1 MFSPQLKVVKWKS
14 RVCSVG
20 ILRSLYG
27 RFDLI
32 FYLYATEQHNMMKKT
47 LNLVI
52 SLLAIV
58 LTTHAQQH
66 CFFTHYSTEDGLSQ
80 NTVMNILQD
89 HKDNLWFATWD
100 GINRFNGYTFK
111 TYKARQG
118 NYISLTNNRVD
129 RMYEDRYGFLWL
141 LTYDNRVH
149 RFDPKTESFEQVP
162 AAGEEGSAF
171 NVHTVEVMPDGT
183 VWLLT
188 DNDGAIR
195 ILTHPDENNRLT
207 WDIYSGK
214 TGLFPS
220 FHIFK
225 VHQDKEGNDWLL
237 TDNGLGMI
245 RSGEKEPVSFFVE
258 KAKGESG
265 EMKQAFYAVQE
276 RDGDICFASDDGRIR
291 SYQKGTGKF
300 ALFELPT
307 KGRIT
312 SIHTVAPDVSV
323 VTTDSDGFFTYNLK
337 TKASVHYSYLTC
349 KELPAKPILS
359 AYVDRSSEVWFEQ
372 EEPGVVVHFNPATG
386 VVTRE
391 QIPIEHSKPERSRP
405 AFHIHEDVN
414 GYLWVH
420 PYGGG
425 FSYFDSQKKRL
436 VPFHNGLGSRDWRF
450 SNKIHSAFSDK
461 QGNLWMCTH
470 SKGLEKVTFRN
481 VPFSMMAPVPQE
493 YESLHNEVR
502 ALCEDKSGNLW
513 VGVKDGMLRL
523 YDADRNYKGYLTE
536 NGHISTTGMPVKGTA
551 YFVIQDSKGRIW
563 IATKGDGLICAEA
576 DSSSGMSYRL
586 TRYLHHENDMYS
598 LSDNDV
604 YCVYEDH
611 NGRIWTATFGGGIN
625 YIEEKEDGKVLFINH
640 RNDLKGYPDSPCHKA
655 RFITSDNNGLLWVG
669 TTMGA
674 VAFDENFKKPE
685 EVKFYHFSRMP
696 NDTQSLSNND
706 VHWIISTK
714 NKELY
719 LATFGGGLNRL
730 VAVGEDGH
738 GTFKSYSVQDGLP
751 SDVLLSIRE
760 DHKQNLWISTENG
773 ICKFIPSGE
782 RFESYDERSITFPVR
797 FSEAASASTAKGN
810 MLFGASGGIFIFNP
824 DSIRKSSYV
833 PPVVFSK
840 LTVANEDVAP
850 GGKSLLKVD
859 IDDTEQLVLSHKEN
873 IFSVQFAAL
882 DYTNPQNV
890 QYTYILD
897 GFEKQ
902 WTFADKQRSVTYTNL
917 PKGEYVLRVRSTNSD
932 GVWVD
937 NERTLAIVILPS
949 FWETP
954 VAYVLYVLFIMII
967 ILVAVYILFTIYR
980 LKHEVSV
987 EQQVSDI
994 KLRFFTNISHEL
1006 RTPLTLIA
1014 GPVEQVLKND
1024 GLPADAREQLV
1035 VVERNTNR
1043 MLRLVNQ
1050 ILDFRKIQNKKMKM
1064 QVRRVDVVPFIR
1076 KVMDYFEA
1084 VAEEHR
1090 IDFLFETEKQ
1100 HLYLWADVDKLEKIV
1115 FNLLSNA
1122 FKYTPNGKKIT
1133 VFIRENE
1140 NAISIGVQDQGI
1152 GIAESQKKSLFVRF
1166 ENLVDKNLFN
1176 QASTGI
1182 GLSLVKELV
1191 EMHKATI
1198 SVDSRLGEGS
1208 CFKVD
1213 FLKGKE
1219 HYGEEVEFILEDT
1232 EAPVMA
1238 RQVADDAGR
1247 EPGSCAEEPME
1258 DPTEGDTSKGLMLL
1272 VEDNRELREFLRSI
1286 FIPMYRVVEAADGVE
1301 GQSKALKYL
1310 PDIIISDVMMPEKDG
1325 IEMTR
1330 ELRADMTTSHIPIIL
1345 LTAKTT
1351 IESKLE
1357 GLEYGADD
1365 YITKPFSATYLQAR
1379 VENLLAQRKKL
1390 QDFYRDSLMHIN
1402 MSAASGELPASADT
1416 TSGEAGAVA
1425 PGLEVQTQLQQ
1436 SQSRQSQ
1443 SQQSQ
1448 LQQSQSPLQ
1457 SESQSQPVI
1466 PEMSPNDRK
1475 FMDKLVELMEQNM
1488 DNGELV
1494 VDDLVRELAVSR
1506 SVFFKKLKTLTGLA
1520 PIEFIKEMRIKR
1532 AAQLIE
1538 TGEFNM
1544 TQISYMVGIND
1555 PRYFSKCFKAQVGMT
1570 PTEYKEKVTV

>member
-1 MFSPQLKVVKWKS
+1 M
-14 RVCSVG
+14 
-20 ILRSLYG
+20 ILQV
-27 RFDLI
+27 F
-32 FYLYATEQHNMMKKT
+32 FYLYATEPSDMMKKT
-47 LNLVI
+47 LISVI
-52 SLLAIV
+52 LLLAIAFS
-58 LTTHAQQH
+58 TYAQQH

-129 RMYEDRYGFLWL
+129 RMYEDCYGFLWL

-149 RFDPKTESFEQVP
+149 RFDPKTETFEQVP

-171 NVHTVEVMPDGT
+171 NVHTIEVMPNGT

-188 DNDGAIR
+188 ENDGAIR

-207 WDIYSGK
+207 WDIYSSK
-214 TGLFPS
+214 TELFPS
-220 FHIFK
+220 LHVFK
-225 VHQDKEGNDWLL
+225 VHQDKAGNDWLL

-245 RSGEKEPVSFFVE
+245 HPGKKEPDSYFTE
-258 KAKGESG
+258 TKGKFG
-265 EMKQAFYAVQE
+265 GMNQAFYAVQE
-276 RDGDICFASDDGRIR
+276 RDKDICFASDHGRIW
-291 SYQKGTGKF
+291 SYQKESGEFT
-300 ALFELPT
+300 LIELPT
-307 KGRIT
+307 KGQIT
-312 SIHTVAPDVSV
+312 SIHPIAPDVSV
-323 VTTDSDGFFTYNLK
+323 ITTDSDGFFTYNLRTK
-337 TKASVHYSYLTC
+337 TNVHYSFLAC
-349 KELPAKPILS
+349 KALPAKPILS

-372 EEPGVVVHFNPATG
+372 EEPGVV
-386 VVTRE
+386 
-391 QIPIEHSKPERSRP
+391 
-405 AFHIHEDVN
+405 
-414 GYLWVH
+414 
-420 PYGGG
+420 
-425 FSYFDSQKKRL
+425 SYFDPQKKCL
-436 VPFHNGLGSRDWRF
+436 VPFYNGLGSRDWRF

-461 QGNLWMCTH
+461 QGNLWLCTH
-470 SKGLEKVTFRN
+470 SKGLEKVTYRN
-481 VPFSMMAPVPQE
+481 VPFAMMTPMPHE
-493 YESLHNEVR
+493 HESLHNEVR
-502 ALCEDKSGNLW
+502 ALCEDKLGNLW
-513 VGVKDGMLRL
+513 VGLKDGILRI
-523 YDADRNYKGYLTE
+523 YDAGKTYKGYLTE
-536 NGHISTTGMPVKGTA
+536 NGTISTIGTPMLGTV
-551 YFVIQDSKGRIW
+551 YFVIQDSKGIIW
-563 IATKGDGLICAEA
+563 IATKGDGLVRAEPT
-576 DSSSGMSYRL
+576 SSNGMSYKL
-586 TRYLHHENDMYS
+586 TRYLHREDDMYS
-598 LSDNDV
+598 LSDNNV

-611 NGRIWTATFGGGIN
+611 YGRIWLATFAGGIN
-625 YIEEKEDGKVLFINH
+625 YITENEAGKTLFINH
-640 RNDLKGYPDSPCHKA
+640 RNNLKGYPIDPCYKA
-655 RFITSDNNGLLWVG
+655 RFITSDNNGRLWVG
-669 TTMGA
+669 TTTGA

-685 EVKFYHFSRMP
+685 DVKFYHFSRMP

-714 NKELY
+714 KKELY
-719 LATFGGGLNRL
+719 LATFGGGLNKL
-730 VAVGEDGH
+730 VSISKDGH
-738 GTFKSYSVQDGLP
+738 GEFKSYSVLDGLP

-760 DHKQNLWISTENG
+760 DSKQNLWISTENG
-773 ICKFIPSGE
+773 ICKFIPSEE

-797 FSEAASASTAKGN
+797 FSEAASALTAKGS
-810 MLFGASGGIFIFNP
+810 MLFGASGGVFIFNP
-824 DSIRKSSYV
+824 DSIRKSSYI
-833 PPVVFSK
+833 PPIVFSK
-840 LTVANEDVAP
+840 LTVANEDITP
-850 GGKSLLKVD
+850 GSNSLLKVD
-859 IDDTEQLVLSHKEN
+859 IDDADKLVLSHKEN
-873 IFSVQFAAL
+873 IFSVHFAAL
-882 DYTNPQNV
+882 DYTNPQNI
-890 QYTYILD
+890 QYAYILD

-937 NERTLAIVILPS
+937 NERILDIVILPS

-954 VAYVLYVLFIMII
+954 IAYVLYILFILII

-987 EQQVSDI
+987 EQQISDI

-1024 GLPADAREQLV
+1024 KLPADAREQLV
-1035 VVERNTNR
+1035 VVERNTSR

-1064 QVRRVDVVPFIR
+1064 QVQRVDIVPFVR
-1076 KVMDYFEA
+1076 KVMDNFEA

-1090 IDFLFETEKQ
+1090 IDFLFQTEKE
-1100 HLYLWADVDKLEKIV
+1100 HLYLWVDADKLEKIV

-1122 FKYTPNGKKIT
+1122 FKYTPNGKMIT
-1133 VFIRENE
+1133 MFIREDE
-1140 NAISIGVQDQGI
+1140 NTVSIGVQDQGI
-1152 GIAESQKKSLFVRF
+1152 GIAENKKKSLFVRF

-1219 HYGEEVEFILEDT
+1219 HYDKETEFILEDA
-1232 EAPVMA
+1232 EAPVRMG
-1238 RQVADDAGR
+1238 QVVDIANSSIQSETLIPDDSEKIEAVY
-1247 EPGSCAEEPME
+1247 EEDAAKE
-1258 DPTEGDTSKGLMLL
+1258 ENSKELMLL
-1272 VEDNRELREFLRSI
+1272 VEDNQELREFLRSI
-1286 FIPMYRVVEAADGVE
+1286 FTPMYRVVEAADGRE
-1301 GQSKALKYL
+1301 GANKALKYL

-1379 VENLLAQRKKL
+1379 VENLLMQRKKL
-1390 QDFYRDSLMHIN
+1390 QSFYRDSLMHIN
-1402 MSAASGELPASADT
+1402 MSVTSGELPASTKAMAEEEKKIV
-1416 TSGEAGAVA
+1416 SER
-1425 PGLEVQTQLQQ
+1425 EEEQTQLQ
-1436 SQSRQSQ
+1436 
-1443 SQQSQ
+1443 SQQ
-1448 LQQSQSPLQ
+1448 
-1457 SESQSQPVI
+1457 QPTI
-1466 PEMSPNDRK
+1466 PDMSPNDRK

-1488 DNGELV
+1488 DNGDLV

-1520 PIEFIKEMRIKR
+1520 PIEFIKEIRIKR
-1532 AAQLIE
+1532 ATQLIE

-1570 PTEYKEKVTV
+1570 PTEYKEKIGR